1 MDLCYNAFMPKTDT
15 NAWNVIGHAPVL
27 DYFDRVVEK
36 DRIGHAYILSGPT
49 SVGKM
54 TIAWRFAARLL
65 KTHPGQLKAHPD
77 LVVVQREIN
86 KKTKK
91 LREQLS
97 VEQIQEARAR
107 FQQTAM
113 HGGYKVLIIEGAQ
126 QLSDAAANALL
137 KTLEEPR
144 GKACILLTTTDETK
158 LLPTIR
164 SRSQTLHVRPVP
176 REEICDGIVDRVGS
190 REEAHEL
197 AGLAAGS
204 PGVAIALT
212 DDPEMRTMIDARYGV
227 TQACLDASAAKRIL
241 AARNT
246 LPAYDEDHVKT
257 RTELLARLDALE
269 VQARDALLAQ
279 MNCTDLAAREVPSD
293 MSSKQLTGLLHELPT
308 LRVQLEQHL
317 NPKLALIQLMTR
329 L

>member
-1 MDLCYNAFMPKTDT
+1 MAMDLKQ
-15 NAWNVIGHAPVL
+15 WNIIGHEPVL
-27 DYFDRVVEK
+27 SYFDRVLEHDKV
-36 DRIGHAYILSGPT
+36 GHAYILSGPA

-54 TIAWRFAARLL
+54 TVAWRFAARLL
-65 KTHPGQLKAHPD
+65 STHPGQLKTHPD

-97 VEQIQEARAR
+97 VEQIQDARAR

-113 HGGYKVLIIEGAQ
+113 HGGYKVLIIEDAQ

-164 SRSQTLHVRPVP
+164 SRSQTLHLRPVP
-176 REEICDGIVDRVGS
+176 RETICDGIVDRVDS

-212 DDPEMRTMIDARYGV
+212 DDAEMRGVIDERYAV
-227 TQACLDASAAKRIL
+227 TRACLDPSVPKRIL

-246 LPAYDEDHVKT
+246 LPTYDEDHVKT
-257 RTELLARLDALE
+257 RTELLARIDALE
-269 VQARDALLAQ
+269 VQARDALLGEL
-279 MNCTDLAAREVPSD
+279 NCADLGARDVFTDMD
-293 MSSKQLTGLLHELPT
+293 TKQLTGLLHELPT
-308 LRVQLEQHL
+308 LRVQLQQHL